1 MILDQTPISD
11 DDRARIA
18 AAIHAAERKTA
29 GDIVCVLMRA
39 SSSYSY
45 APLLWASFVAL
56 LSPWALVA
64 ATQLSVV
71 RILGLQ
77 VAIFVAVGLV
87 LMWTPL
93 RMALV
98 PRAVKRTRAH
108 RAGMEQF
115 FARGVTQTKN
125 RKGVMIFVS
134 LAEHYAHVV
143 ADEGIAAH
151 VDHAVWRE
159 TVDALTT
166 HIAEGRVA
174 DGFIAAVERCGAVM
188 ADIAPSDGTGHVLP
202 DRIYLL

>member
-1 MILDQTPISD
+1 MIADQTPISD
-11 DDRARIA
+11 EDRARIA
-18 AAIHAAERKTA
+18 AAIHAAEQKTA

-64 ATQLSVV
+64 FTQLSVV
-71 RILGLQ
+71 RILSLQ
-77 VAIFVAVGLV
+77 VAIFVAVGLL

-93 RMALV
+93 RFALL

-115 FARGVTQTKN
+115 FARGITQTKN
-125 RKGVMIFVS
+125 RMGVMIFVS

-143 ADEGIAAH
+143 ADDGIASR

-159 TVDALTT
+159 TVTALTA
-166 HIAEGRVA
+166 HIALGRVA
-174 DGFIAAVERCGAVM
+174 DGFVAAVERCGAVM
-188 ADIAPSDGTGHVLP
+188 ADIAPADGTAHTLP
-202 DRIYLL
+202 DRIYVL

>member
-1 MILDQTPISD
+1 MIKDQAPITD

-29 GDIVCVLMRA
+29 GDIVCVLMRS

-56 LSPWALVA
+56 VSPWLLVF
-64 ATQLSVV
+64 ATQLSVM
-71 RILGLQ
+71 RILAAQIL
-77 VAIFVAVGLV
+77 IFFFVGLL

-93 RMALV
+93 RMALI

-115 FARGVTQTKN
+115 FARGITQTKN
-125 RKGVMIFVS
+125 RMGVMIFVS

-143 ADEGIAAH
+143 ADDGIAAR

-159 TVDALTT
+159 TVDALTAQ
-166 HIAEGRVA
+166 IAQGRIA
-174 DGFIAAVERCGAVM
+174 DGFVAAIGRCGDVM
-188 ADIAPSDGTGHVLP
+188 AQIAPADGSGHALP
-202 DRIYLL
+202 DRIYVL

>member
-1 MILDQTPISD
+1 MIKEQSPITDQ
-11 DDRARIA
+11 DRARIA
-18 AAIHAAERKTA
+18 AAIHAAEQKTA
-29 GDIVCVLMRA
+29 GDIVCVLMRS

-56 LSPWALVA
+56 LSPWLLVF

-71 RILGLQ
+71 RILAVQ
-77 VAIFVAVGLV
+77 VVVFVAVGLV
-87 LMWTPL
+87 LMWAPL

-115 FARGVTQTKN
+115 FARGIAQTKN
-125 RKGVMIFVS
+125 RMGVMIFVS

-143 ADEGIAAH
+143 ADDGIAAR

-159 TVDALTT
+159 TVDALTAQ
-166 HIAEGRVA
+166 IAQGRIA
-174 DGFIAAVERCGAVM
+174 DGFVAAIDRCGVVM
-188 ADIAPSDGTGHVLP
+188 AQIAPADGAAHELP
-202 DRIYLL
+202 DRIYVL